1 VLERATPAASR
12 AIRVA
17 CPILP
22 RIANFDDLDPLKAGS
37 CVELVMVPPGQPIPG
52 DCALIVLPGSKA
64 SLADMEGHTRA
75 RLGHRRDRPP
85 PARRA
90 ILGIC
95 GGYQML
101 GQTLSDPHGIEGAP
115 GAVPGLGLLDCTTV
129 LTPRKALR
137 EVAGTAWGQPFT
149 GFEMHMGE
157 TAGPDCARPLPARW
171 RPPGWRHQPRW
182 PGDRQLCPW
191 RTRQHGP
198 ARGAARPA
206 RRPLGRARP
215 CRPRRCRARCL
226 AEPSNSMSISTRCS
240 PSPIKG

>member
-1 VLERATPAASR
+1 
-12 AIRVA
+12 
-17 CPILP
+17 
-22 RIANFDDLDPLKAGS
+22 
-37 CVELVMVPPGQPIPG
+37 MVPPGQPIPG

-64 SLADMEGHTRA
+64 SLADMEAMRA
-75 RLGHRRDRPP
+75 QAWDIDVIAHHRRGG
-85 PARRA
+85 A

-157 TAGPDCARPLPARW
+157 TAGPDCARPFALLDGARPDGAMSPDG
-171 RPPGWRHQPRW
+171 RVIGSYVHGALASTDLRAALL
-182 PGDRQLCPW
+182 DRL
-191 RTRQHGP
+191 G
-198 ARGAARPA
+198 ARSDGHDHAARVDA
-206 RRPLGRARP
+206 ALDAI
-215 CRPRRCRARCL
+215 AQTLEQHVDIDALL
-226 AEPSNSMSISTRCS
+226 AIAHQ
-240 PSPIKG
+240 GA